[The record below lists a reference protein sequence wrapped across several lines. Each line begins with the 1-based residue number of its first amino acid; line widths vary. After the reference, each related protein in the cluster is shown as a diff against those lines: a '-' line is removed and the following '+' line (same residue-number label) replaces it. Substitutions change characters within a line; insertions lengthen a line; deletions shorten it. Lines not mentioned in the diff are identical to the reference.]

1 MTDIKKTDQ
10 IEEKLKKILKET
22 FQTKKI
28 TLKSK
33 MEETF
38 ICKNEKGNYIGFINL
53 SLKYDH
59 ILGTTSYPTAYVEG
73 IFVKEQYRK
82 NKVARKLMVAGED
95 WAKSKGC
102 KEMGSDTELSNKSSQ
117 AFHKKLGFKEK
128 NILVHFIKKI

>member
-1 MTDIKKTDQ
+1 
-10 IEEKLKKILKET
+10 
-22 FQTKKI
+22 
-28 TLKSK
+28 